1 MAAFYSATMF
11 SKLAFFSGENLQ
23 ALLKDINYYID
34 VMKTLNNK
42 NSLPY
47 LLQLRE
53 TVSILIDK
61 GQHTESQSNAETLCE
76 GVSSCTAE
84 VEKWQEGMLVNRT
97 LQAFWCGHAQRCNH
111 YATKMTELQSVNT
124 LNKLII
130 SFVSIMAGMIFT

>member
-1 MAAFYSATMF
+1 MAAFYSAMMF
-11 SKLAFFSGENLQ
+11 SKLALFSGENLQ
-23 ALLKDINYYID
+23 AFLKDINYYID

-61 GQHTESQSNAETLCE
+61 GQHTGSQSNAETLCE
-76 GVSSCTAE
+76 GVSSCAAE

-124 LNKLII
+124 FHKLII
-130 SFVSIMAGMIFT
+130 SFVSIMTGMIFT